1 MTIYNMFSSNE
12 SNRKY
17 EITSFRKQNLL
28 KLRKFLNET
37 LIDQLPVLGGMVRA
51 LEEMQLMGDNNIA

>member
-1 MTIYNMFSSNE
+1 MFSSNE